1 LAVGKS
7 NGAAQSR
14 YGSVSRGPSSV
25 DLASWEDADQE
36 ELWRTI
42 TEIVNAGDAVTLGR
56 TRDGGALSLVILS
69 GEERIRRYARGAD
82 ELAELLKEIRV
93 SLAATD

>member
-1 LAVGKS
+1 
-7 NGAAQSR
+7 
-14 YGSVSRGPSSV
+14 
-25 DLASWEDADQE
+25 LASWEDADQE

-69 GEERIRRYARGAD
+69 GDERIRRYARGAD
-82 ELAELLKEIRV
+82 ELAALLKEIRT

>member
-1 LAVGKS
+1 MAVGKS

-14 YGSVSRGPSSV
+14 YGRVSRGPSPAE
-25 DLASWEDADQE
+25 LASWEDADQE
-36 ELWRTI
+36 QLWRTV

-69 GEERIRRYARGAD
+69 GEERIRRYARGAE
-82 ELAELLKEIRV
+82 ELAELLAEIRT